1 MSTLGRTLKNFMRAG
16 PASSWRQLQFI
27 GDTKYGALIG
37 TDSVGN
43 KYFENNDEIYGRER
57 WVEYASNDPDP
68 AQITP
73 DWHMWL
79 NKFVQEPPTE
89 MNIEPKKF
97 FGEPTPNFTGTRN
110 AYVPYNTVRP
120 KYNAWEPQVKSRD

>member
-1 MSTLGRTLKNFMRAG
+1 LSQYRRHPIDLTLSFFWVSLEVFDSIVLAMSTLGRTLKNFMRAG

-43 KYFENNDEIYGRER
+43 KYFENNDEIYGMAHRVCKARYVNVDYHCGATNRFELIGRER

-73 DWHMWL
+73 DW
-79 NKFVQEPPTE
+79 
-89 MNIEPKKF
+89 
-97 FGEPTPNFTGTRN
+97 
-110 AYVPYNTVRP
+110 
-120 KYNAWEPQVKSRD
+120 